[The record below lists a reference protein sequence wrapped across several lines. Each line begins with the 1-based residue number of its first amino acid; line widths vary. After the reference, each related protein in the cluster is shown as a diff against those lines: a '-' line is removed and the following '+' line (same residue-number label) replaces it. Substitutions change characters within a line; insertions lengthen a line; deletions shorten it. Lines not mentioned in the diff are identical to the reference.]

1 MSAWTYTRGLHD
13 LGNSVYAYLQPDGS
27 WGWSNAG
34 LVTGGGAS
42 LLIDTLFDLK
52 LTREMLDTMRRS
64 IPAAAH
70 IDMLVNTHANGDH
83 CYGNQLV
90 AGAQII
96 ASARTSE
103 EMVTGISPGQFAA
116 LLKIAPAIG
125 QLGEYAGRIFSL
137 LRREPSPTSNGWKH
151 LGKYVD
157 RIYSPFEFDNIT
169 LTLPSKTFEGK
180 LTLQVGDKTVELLDV
195 GPAHTLG
202 DTLVYIPAD
211 RVIFTGDILFI
222 GVHPIIW
229 TGPTSNWIR
238 ACDLIL
244 SLDVETIVP
253 GHGPITDKKGVAGVK
268 GYLEYIYAEA
278 RKRYE
283 AGMPAPAAARDIPL
297 DQYASWLDGERI
309 TVNVISIYRELSG
322 NQKRPNMVNLFR
334 QMAELALQDSA
345 GE

>member
-1 MSAWTYTRGLHD
+1 MKAWSYTRGLHD

-34 LVTGGGAS
+34 IVTSGTAS

-52 LTREMLDTMRRS
+52 LTQEMLDTMRKS

-83 CYGNQLV
+83 CYGNELV

-96 ASARTSE
+96 ASARTAE
-103 EMVTGISPGQFAA
+103 EMVTGVSPEQMAT
-116 LLKIAPAIG
+116 LLKMAPAMG
-125 QLGEYAGRIFSL
+125 QLGEFMGRIF
-137 LRREPSPTSNGWKH
+137 
-151 LGKYVD
+151 
-157 RIYSPFEFDNIT
+157 SPFEFDNIA
-169 LTLPSKTFEGK
+169 LTLPNKTFEGK
-180 LTLQVGDKTVELLDV
+180 LTIQVGDRTVELLEV

-202 DTLVYIPAD
+202 DTLVHIPTD

-222 GVHPIIW
+222 GGHPIMW
-229 TGPTSNWIR
+229 AGPTSNWIR

-244 SLDVETIVP
+244 SLDVETVVP
-253 GHGPITDKKGVAGVK
+253 GHGPITDKKGVVEVK

-283 AGMPAPAAARDIPL
+283 AGMPAPEAARDIPL
-297 DQYASWLDGERI
+297 DKYASWSEGERI
-309 TVNVISIYRELSG
+309 AVNVISIYRELSG
-322 NQKRPNMVNLFR
+322 DQTHPSVPGLFG
-334 QMAELALQDSA
+334 QMAALALQPGPQS
-345 GE
+345 